1 MKHKALLKKGM
12 VKNMPK
18 ELNPMNINISSIEFL
33 PRYPV
38 IDKVLYYRNA
48 FAIRRR
54 LPKPE
59 VPVSERYTLSIEEAA
74 VYYGIGQKRLRYLI
88 ADDPTADYLI
98 AVGNRTR
105 FKRRKF
111 EEYLDN
117 ATCI

>member
-1 MKHKALLKKGM
+1 MH
-12 VKNMPK
+12 
-18 ELNPMNINISSIEFL
+18 
-33 PRYPV
+33 RW
-38 IDKVLYYRNA
+38 KVLPDLDLNMVSFKENRSTLLSHIRYYRSGYRVMNMA
-48 FAIRRR
+48 SKKIMAVYK
-54 LPKPE
+54 KPE
-59 VPVSERYTLSIEEAA
+59 VSVSERYTLSVEEAA